1 MGSINEDAIMVKKK
15 ITMLDEKHE
24 WAISFFLFIPCCRT
38 TANQIFILPSCMAKH
53 CASTLITFKYKKL

>member
-24 WAISFFLFIPCCRT
+24 WAISFFCLFHVAERQPIKSLFYPPVWLNIVL
-38 TANQIFILPSCMAKH
+38 AH
-53 CASTLITFKYKKL
+53 